1 MGDIVNKSPGR
12 VNLEADGGTRTGGI
26 PGFAYST
33 NAPSNAGIEGI
44 RGNLERSV
52 LNQTYFS
59 AANFQ
64 VLQNAIRYEVYSKS
78 GEIIDPVGT
87 DDLFMIMRA
96 IYLQYGRNLPTQ
108 IPEQIAELNQ
118 RVTAWSVPK
127 ILAEV
132 SMYRTYLKDISTL
145 PEPLAHPVLQ
155 TTSGTKSLPYKP
167 FF

>member
-1 MGDIVNKSPGR
+1 MSELATKSPGR
-12 VNLEADGGTRTGGI
+12 VYIEGGLRTPGL
-26 PGFAYST
+26 PGFDYAT
-33 NAPSNAGIEGI
+33 AAPSNAGQAGVQ
-44 RGNLERSV
+44 GNLERSV

-64 VLQNAIRYEVYSKS
+64 IIQNAIRRTVYDKS
-78 GEIIDPVGT
+78 GELIDPVSS
-87 DDLFMIMRA
+87 DDLFMCMRA
-96 IYLQYGRNLPTQ
+96 IYLLYGRNLPDQ
-108 IPEQIAELNQ
+108 IQGQIIELNE
-118 RVTAWSVPK
+118 RVTAYCVPK

-155 TTSGTKSLPYKP
+155 TTAGTKTLPYKP

>member
-1 MGDIVNKSPGR
+1 MSELAMKSPGR
-12 VNLEADGGTRTGGI
+12 VNLEAPDAKAQV
-26 PGFAYST
+26 PGFTYPT
-33 NAPSNAGIEGI
+33 KAPSNAGQGGI

-52 LNQTYFS
+52 LNQAYFS

-64 VLQNAIRYEVYSKS
+64 IIQNAIRHTVYQKS
-78 GEIIDPVGT
+78 GEIIDPVGS

-96 IYLQYGRNLPTQ
+96 LYLQYGRNLPDQ
-108 IPEQIAELNQ
+108 IPEQIAELNE
-118 RVTAWSVPK
+118 RVATWCVPK
-127 ILAEV
+127 ILAEM

-155 TTSGTKSLPYKP
+155 TTAGTKTLPYKP

>member
-1 MGDIVNKSPGR
+1 MSDLTSKSPGR
-12 VNLEADGGTRTGGI
+12 VNLEVSEADAQV
-26 PGFAYST
+26 PGFNYST
-33 NAPSNAGIEGI
+33 TAPSNAGQSGI

-52 LNQTYFS
+52 LNQAYFS
-59 AANFQ
+59 AGNFQ
-64 VLQNAIRYEVYSKS
+64 IIQNAIRFGVFQTS

-96 IYLQYGRNLPTQ
+96 LYLQYSRNLPDQ
-108 IPEQIAELNQ
+108 IPEQIAELNE
-118 RVTAWSVPK
+118 RVVTWSVPK

-155 TTSGTKSLPYKP
+155 TTAGTRTLPYKP

>member
-1 MGDIVNKSPGR
+1 V
-12 VNLEADGGTRTGGI
+12 
-26 PGFAYST
+26 PGFSYPTTAPT
-33 NAPSNAGIEGI
+33 NAGEGGI

-52 LNQTYFS
+52 LNQAYFS
-59 AANFQ
+59 AGNFQ
-64 VLQNAIRYEVYSKS
+64 IIQNAIRFAVFQKS

-96 IYLQYGRNLPTQ
+96 LYLQYGRNLPDQ
-108 IPEQIAELNQ
+108 IQGQIAELNE
-118 RVTAWSVPK
+118 RVTAWCVPK

-155 TTSGTKSLPYKP
+155 TTAGTKSLPYKP

>member
-1 MGDIVNKSPGR
+1 MSELANKSPGR
-12 VNLEADGGTRTGGI
+12 VNLESLGAAQANL
-26 PGFAYST
+26 PGFSYST
-33 NAPSNAGIEGI
+33 TAPSNAGVGGI

-52 LNQTYFS
+52 LNQAYFS

-64 VLQNAIRYEVYSKS
+64 IIQNAIRYTVFQKS
-78 GEIIDPVGT
+78 GEKIDPVGS

-96 IYLQYGRNLPTQ
+96 LYLQYGRNLPTQ
-108 IPEQIAELNQ
+108 IPEQIAELND
-118 RVTAWSVPK
+118 RVTAWCIPK

-155 TTSGTKSLPYKP
+155 TTAGTKSLPYKP